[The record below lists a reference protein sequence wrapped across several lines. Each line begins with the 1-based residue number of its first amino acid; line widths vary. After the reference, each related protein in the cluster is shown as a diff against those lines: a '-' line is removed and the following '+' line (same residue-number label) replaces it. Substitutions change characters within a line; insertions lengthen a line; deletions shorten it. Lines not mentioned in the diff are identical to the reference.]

1 MTEGFLAPVVHLLLS
16 SDMDTQKSAS
26 LALSNLALHGPGTPT
41 ESIFTLHL
49 IRAKSKILG

>member
-26 LALSNLALHGPGTPT
+26 LALSNLALHGPGT
-41 ESIFTLHL
+41 ESVFTLHL
-49 IRAKSKILG
+49 ICAKSKILG